1 MNQHEVGPS
10 LPWSTK
16 PGRAVSLIG
25 GEWVASSGASRAVV
39 SPYNGVSLGELREA
53 SAIEISRAIE
63 SSATAFQKWR
73 AVPIKERATRLFEF
87 RALLSKNIDLVSV
100 SAALESGK
108 TFAEAKAEVLK
119 AIEVIEFATSLQ
131 NGDLGGAIEVSRGV
145 SCEYRREPL
154 GVVVGI
160 TPFNFPAM
168 VPMWMIPIALAVGNT
183 FILKPSDK
191 VPLTPCLLGEL
202 IQEAGFP
209 AGVFSIIQGGK
220 VAVEQLLVDSR
231 VRAIGFVGSSPVAK
245 SVYAQ
250 ATGSGKRALCLGGA
264 KNHLIVVPDADPEI
278 TVDGVVASFTGC
290 AGQRCMA
297 ASVLV
302 AVGEVDHIIDR
313 IVQRASEIVLGR
325 DMGALIDRA
334 AVARLT
340 NAVATAARD
349 GARVRLDGRS
359 VKPPAGLEGGHWFG
373 PSVLDDVRPLMECS
387 CAELF
392 GPVLSIVRVSTIDEA
407 LELER
412 KSAYGNALSVFTT
425 SGHVARYVSERA
437 TSGMIGVNVGVPVPR
452 EPFSFGGTKD
462 SKFGSG
468 DITGWG
474 GVELWSNRKKI
485 TTKWSTQSDKN
496 WMS

>member
-1 MNQHEVGPS
+1 MAS
-10 LPWSTK
+10 
-16 PGRAVSLIG
+16 PGT
-25 GEWVASSGASRAVV
+25 SRNVV
-39 SPYNGVSLGELREA
+39 SPYNGAHLGELHVA
-53 SAIEISRAIE
+53 SGEEVSRAIE
-63 SSATAFQKWR
+63 TAAGAFRDWR
-73 AVPIKERATRLFEF
+73 VVPIKERAARLFEF
-87 RALLSKNIDLVSV
+87 RGLLLANIDRVSV

-108 TFAEAKAEVLK
+108 TFSEAKAEVLK
-119 AIEVIEFATSLQ
+119 AVEVVEFASSLQ
-131 NGDLGGAIEVSRGV
+131 NGDLGGSIEVSRGV

-154 GVVVGI
+154 GVVVGV

-168 VPMWMIPIALAVGNT
+168 VPMWMVPIALAVGNS

-191 VPLTPCLLGEL
+191 VPFTPCVLGEL
-202 IQEAGFP
+202 IKQAGFP
-209 AGVFSIIQGGK
+209 AGVFSIVQGGSS
-220 VAVEQLLVDSR
+220 AVEQLVTDPR
-231 VRAIGFVGSSPVAK
+231 VQAIGFVGSSPIAK

-250 ATGSGKRALCLGGA
+250 ATSGGKRALCLGGA
-264 KNHLIVVPDADPEI
+264 KNHLIVVPDADPDI

-313 IVQRASEIVLGR
+313 IIKRSSEIVLGR
-325 DMGALIDRA
+325 DMGALIDKG

-340 NAVATAARD
+340 NAVAAASCE
-349 GARVRLDGRS
+349 GVRVRLDGRS
-359 VKPPAGLEGGHWFG
+359 AKPPAGLEGGNWFG
-373 PSVLDDVRPLMECS
+373 PSVLDDVRSSMECS
-387 CAELF
+387 CTELF
-392 GPVLSIVRVSTIDEA
+392 GPVLSIVRVRTIDEA

-412 KSAYGNALSVFTT
+412 NSAYGNALSVFTT

-474 GVELWSNRKKI
+474 GVEFWSNRKKI
-485 TTKWSTQSDKN
+485 TTKWSSQSDKN

>member
-1 MNQHEVGPS
+1 MSRHEVGPS
-10 LPWSTK
+10 LAWSTV
-16 PGRAVSLIG
+16 PLGAMSLIG
-25 GEWVASSGASRAVV
+25 GEWVSSPGASRSVV
-39 SPYNGVSLGELREA
+39 SPYNGAVLGELREA
-53 SAIEISRAIE
+53 SPDDISRAIE
-63 SSATAFQKWR
+63 DATTAFREWR
-73 AVPIKERATRLFEF
+73 AVPLKERAARLFEF
-87 RALLSKNIDLVSV
+87 RTLLLANIDRVSV

-108 TFAEAKAEVLK
+108 TFGEAKAEVLK

-154 GVVVGI
+154 GVVVGV

-168 VPMWMIPIALAVGNT
+168 VPMWMIPIALAVGNS

-191 VPLTPCLLGEL
+191 VPFTPCVLGDL
-202 IQEAGFP
+202 IKEAGFP
-209 AGVFSIIQGGK
+209 PGVFSIVQGGSS
-220 VAVEQLLVDSR
+220 AVEQLITDPR
-231 VRAIGFVGSSPVAK
+231 VQAVGFVGSSPIAK
-245 SVYAQ
+245 TVYAR
-250 ATGSGKRALCLGGA
+250 ATSGGKRALCLGGA
-264 KNHLIVVPDADPEI
+264 KNHLIAVPDADPDI

-302 AVGEVDHIIDR
+302 AVGDVDHIIDR
-313 IVQRASEIVLGR
+313 IIKKSSDIVLGR
-325 DMGALIDRA
+325 DMGALIDKG
-334 AVARLT
+334 AVVRLT

-349 GARVRLDGRS
+349 GARVRLDGRNA
-359 VKPPAGLEGGHWFG
+359 KPPAGLEGGNWFG
-373 PSVLDDVRPLMECS
+373 PSVLDDVRPSMECS

-392 GPVLSIVRVSTIDEA
+392 GPVLSIIRVRTIDEA

-412 KSAYGNALSVFTT
+412 NSAYGNALSVFTT